1 MASGSKTAKPA
12 TAGAHPCYP
21 IALAKGCS
29 DGKAWGEHEFAEG
42 HERVGEDDPKYRDW
56 LFKLGAMLRD
66 QLLLE
71 PGRVYYLQRFP
82 ENYHLRKKM
91 SNNKRSDYYLY
102 GYPRGTKPKPFRSPN
117 EFFAHLLWLA
127 GGSNDQNLC
136 SCRFCNPDQVQAA
149 PGQVS
154 AVSAQLQVAPG
165 HSPAA
170 SAQLQAAPGH
180 SSAAPAQLQVAPT
193 PAPPTATGGPS
204 QTSSSGV
211 QAQPIESQLFREGE
225 VVWYKLGNA
234 WRIGIIVAAA
244 APGSSAPDPAAPPEA
259 RWQIKPLAHSYLK
272 LQDILVFEK
281 DMRPF
286 LAFSVPT
293 VSPHLAYIRGKPMF
307 EIPWQAIQQQI
318 TGGDKQKQESLGLEA
333 SKVAVTTVDHSY
345 STFNRISG
353 PAPGQDR
360 ERFGGVFLGC
370 EKITVND
377 AVRVRLPP
385 EEMSEDWDK
394 SMPVVMALK
403 EIFVAG
409 ESNNNNNK
417 GLFFY
422 GDVWRLEQTSSQQP
436 PPQALPPT
444 LPVSMVAEKA
454 FRDRLKAPEGVR
466 FDWTCVLRDAT
477 KGEAAVRGRF
487 YETSRLM
494 RLVKPDEF
502 QRNLARRVIED
513 VQAYLNNSR
522 DSNGPYIGRMKNRAE
537 TVRAAVPEAAS
548 LSFGPTVVEDN

>member
-12 TAGAHPCYP
+12 TTGAHPCYP
-21 IALAKGCS
+21 IALAKNCS

-71 PGRVYYLQRFP
+71 PGMTGIYGAVVFP
-82 ENYHLRKKM
+82 EHYHLRKKM

-117 EFFAHLLWLA
+117 EFFAHLLWIA

-154 AVSAQLQVAPG
+154 AASAQLQVAPG
-165 HSPAA
+165 
-170 SAQLQAAPGH
+170 Q
-180 SSAAPAQLQVAPT
+180 SSAAPAQLQFTPT
-193 PAPPTATGGPS
+193 PVPPVAMGGPS
-204 QTSSSGV
+204 QTSSPGV
-211 QAQPIESQLFREGE
+211 RAQPIESQLFREGE

-244 APGSSAPDPAAPPEA
+244 AQGPSAPDPAAPTEA
-259 RWQIKPLAHSYLK
+259 RWRIKPLAHRYLK
-272 LQDILVFEK
+272 LQDLLVVEK

-293 VSPHLAYIRGKPMF
+293 VSPHLAYMRGKPMF
-307 EIPWQAIQQQI
+307 EIPWEAIQQQI

-409 ESNNNNNK
+409 ENNNNNK

-436 PPQALPPT
+436 PPQELPPT
-444 LPVSMVAEKA
+444 LPASMVAEKA

-466 FDWTCVLRDAT
+466 FDWTCVLRDVT

-502 QRNLARRVIED
+502 QKNLARRVIED
-513 VQAYLNNSR
+513 VQAYLNNRR

-537 TVRAAVPEAAS
+537 TVSAAVPEAAS
-548 LSFGPTVVEDN
+548 LSFGPTVMEDN